1 MSKSDRNVENTMKK
15 YKLGDWF
22 TDDSVYK
29 YDKSKYE
36 EDVVAVAEGANA
48 DEGADEGFVLEEG
61 DEDRE
66 NNEF

>member
-1 MSKSDRNVENTMKK
+1 MKK

-22 TDDSVYK
+22 VDDSVYK

-36 EDVVAVAEGANA
+36 EDVTEGVVVAEQGAEEENQ
-48 DEGADEGFVLEEG
+48 GFVMEEG

-66 NNEF
+66 NNE

>member
-1 MSKSDRNVENTMKK
+1 MKK

-22 TDDSVYK
+22 VDDSVYK

-36 EDVVAVAEGANA
+36 EDVVQGAEQVVE
-48 DEGADEGFVLEEG
+48 EGENEGIVLEEG

-66 NNEF
+66 NNE